1 MIAEDATFRANFMV
15 LRFHAKEEN
24 VMDFLELAKARYSCK
39 KFSDKT
45 VEKEKLEQI
54 LEAGRL
60 APTAKNN
67 QPQHIYV
74 FSSKDSLALADQIT
88 PCRYGAPVVLV
99 VAHDTG
105 NVFEYPGGKYNSGAE
120 DAAIVATHIVLAAK
134 AVGIDTCWL
143 NFFDPD
149 KAKELLKLPENEEV
163 TILIDVGYPDA
174 SAKPLPNHD
183 SRKPLS
189 ETVTYR

>member
-1 MIAEDATFRANFMV
+1 MV
-15 LRFHAKEEN
+15 
-24 VMDFLELAKARYSCK
+24 FLELAKARYSCK
-39 KFSDKT
+39 KYLDKP
-45 VEKEKLEQI
+45 VERDKLENI

-74 FSSKDSLALADQIT
+74 LESKESLALADQIT
-88 PCRYGAPVVLV
+88 PCRYGAPTVLAI
-99 VAHDTG
+99 AHDKN
-105 NVFEYPGGKYNSGAE
+105 NVFEYPGGAYNSGAE

-134 AVGIDTCWL
+134 AIGLDTCWL

-149 KAKELLKLPENEEV
+149 KAKELLQLPDNEAL
-163 TILIDVGYPDA
+163 TILLDVGYADA
-174 SAKPLPNHD
+174 AAKPLPNHEN
-183 SRKPLS
+183 RKPLS

>member
-1 MIAEDATFRANFMV
+1 M
-15 LRFHAKEEN
+15 
-24 VMDFLELAKARYSCK
+24 
-39 KFSDKT
+39 
-45 VEKEKLEQI
+45 
-54 LEAGRL
+54 
-60 APTAKNN
+60 
-67 QPQHIYV
+67 
-74 FSSKDSLALADQIT
+74 
-88 PCRYGAPVVLV
+88 
-99 VAHDTG
+99 
-105 NVFEYPGGKYNSGAE
+105 FEYPGGKYNSGAE
-120 DAAIVATHIVLAAK
+120 NAAIVATHIVLAAK

-143 NFFDPD
+143 NLFDPD